1 MLSVARSHCDQAQI
15 RATGTSPTP
24 ASALRKR
31 MTLVTTILGSSM
43 AFIDASVVNVALPTV
58 QRDLGADAATTQWFA
73 NAYLLMLGAFVLIGG
88 SAADHYGRRR
98 VFVCG
103 VIVFALASVAC
114 GLAPDPTALVV
125 SRAVQGCGA
134 ALLTPASLAMLGAAF
149 GEADRNRAIGLWA
162 GFGALT
168 SAVGP
173 VLGGWLADRVSWR
186 AIFLINIP
194 LAAGAL
200 IFATLF
206 ACESRDPGKG
216 RLDWPGAV
224 SIAAAL
230 ALFAWALGEI
240 PVSGLSDLSVM
251 AGLSFGGCALAA
263 FVVIEAKAGDE
274 AMMPLSFFRS
284 RNFSGTNALTLLL
297 YFALGG
303 LLYFLPFGLIRI
315 GGYTATH
322 SGAALLPLAL
332 MLGFGSTFAGMLA
345 DRYGPRLLLTGGPL
359 LAAAGL
365 AMLGFADLSA
375 PYYAGVLPAL
385 LVLGVGMTITVAPL
399 TATVMTALGDEHTG
413 VASGV
418 NNAVARIAGLL
429 AVAILGAILFASF
442 RSGLNGADRAAAA
455 RALDA
460 VMSGRAGD
468 IDARAT
474 HAFALAFRT
483 VVFASGASAALGAL
497 VAWLSITVADD
508 SHEKPSAGAAAR
520 PHAEK

>member
-1 MLSVARSHCDQAQI
+1 MLSVARSCCDQAQI
-15 RATGTSPTP
+15 RATRTSPAAT
-24 ASALRKR
+24 SGLRKR

-43 AFIDASVVNVALPTV
+43 AFIDASVVNVALPAI
-58 QRDLGADAATTQWFA
+58 QRELGADATTTQWFA
-73 NAYLLMLGAFVLIGG
+73 NAYLLTLGAFVLIGG

-98 VFVCG
+98 VFVSG

-114 GLAPDPTALVV
+114 GLAPDPIALVV

-149 GEADRNRAIGLWA
+149 GEGDRNRAIGLWA

-173 VLGGWLADRVSWR
+173 VLGGWLVDQVSWR

-194 LAAGAL
+194 LAAGAV
-200 IFATLF
+200 IFAALF
-206 ACESRDPGKG
+206 ACESRDPRKG
-216 RLDWPGAV
+216 RLDWPGAI
-224 SIAAAL
+224 SIAASL
-230 ALFAWALGEI
+230 ASFAWALGEI
-240 PVSGLSDLSVM
+240 PASGLSDISVI
-251 AGLSFGGCALAA
+251 AGLLFGACALAA

-274 AMMPLSFFRS
+274 AMMPLAFFRS

-315 GGYTATH
+315 GGYTATQ

-332 MLGFGSTFAGMLA
+332 VLGFGSTFAGMLA
-345 DRYGPRLLLTGGPL
+345 DRYGPHLSLTGGPL

-365 AMLGFADLSA
+365 AVLGFADLSA
-375 PYYAGVLPAL
+375 PYYASVLPAV
-385 LVLGVGMTITVAPL
+385 LVIGIGMTITVAPL
-399 TATVMTALGDEHTG
+399 TATVMTALGDEHAG

-429 AVAILGAILFASF
+429 AVAILGAVLFASF
-442 RSGLNGADRAAAA
+442 RSGLNGVDRAAAA
-455 RALDA
+455 SALDA
-460 VMSGRAGD
+460 VMSGRADD
-468 IDARAT
+468 IATRAT
-474 HAFALAFRT
+474 DAFRLAFRT
-483 VVFASGASAALGAL
+483 VIFAAGASAALGAV
-497 VAWLSITVADD
+497 VAWFSIAATGGSRD
-508 SHEKPSAGAAAR
+508 KPSA
-520 PHAEK
+520 